1 MPSPRSC
8 PWWPRKLTRLLEP
21 LNALLDAAAKIYGL
35 ASALRPKQE
44 DRQEEPAGETWEIV
58 SMRDVQVDDDPESAN
73 HPAPAR
79 RGDKVALMRRA
90 E

>member
-1 MPSPRSC
+1 VMPMARNC
-8 PWWPRKLTRLLEP
+8 TWWPRKLTRLLEP

-35 ASALRPKQE
+35 ASALRPKRE
-44 DRQEEPAGETWEIV
+44 EEPAGETWEIV
-58 SMRDVQVDDDPESAN
+58 SMRDVHVDDDPESAN